1 MAGALVPGRRDLRGM
16 LRLALPIVTVQV
28 GLMVMGT
35 VDTIMV
41 GHLSATAL
49 AATALG
55 NLFFFLAVIFGM
67 GGLLALDPVIAQA
80 VGAGDS
86 VAVARGMQRGLLLA
100 LVLTIP
106 TSLVLLPAIP
116 ILTLLQ
122 QPAEIIPTAARYAWA
137 SIPGIFP
144 FFVFIVLR
152 QSLQA
157 MGRLAPIVTT
167 IVVANVVNAVLN
179 WIFIFGKL
187 GAPAMGAVGAGLAS
201 SLSRTVLAIMILI
214 IGWPILRGN
223 LVPLRREA
231 FALQPMLR
239 MAALGVPIGLQHFL
253 EMGAFTAVALLMGWL
268 GTREMAA
275 HQVAINLAA
284 LTFMVPLGISGAGT
298 VLVGQ
303 AVGRGDAPGAR
314 RAAGAA
320 VLFGTGVM
328 CVSALVFLTIPG
340 LLSRAY
346 TTDASVIAI
355 ASVLIPIAGVFQI
368 FDGIQVVSIGVLR
381 GVGDTR
387 APMIIAAVGYWLIG
401 LPASALL
408 GFRLGLGAE
417 GLWWGLVVGLAT
429 VALTLLV
436 RVRSR
441 VLRSLERV
449 VIDAE
454 ATVDP
459 DVAGETPGLIDAEA
473 TVDPGVGGERPGIE
487 RASA

>member
-1 MAGALVPGRRDLRGM
+1 MRSGALIPRREDLWE
-16 LRLALPIVTVQV
+16 LSRLALPIVVVQV

-100 LVLTIP
+100 LAVTVP
-106 TSLVLLPAIP
+106 TSLALIPAVP

-122 QPAEIIPTAARYAWA
+122 QPAEIVPTAARYAWA

-157 MGRLAPIVTT
+157 MGRLAPIVIT
-167 IVVANVVNAVLN
+167 IVVANLVNVVLN
-179 WIFIFGKL
+179 WILIFGKL

-201 SLSRTVLAIMILI
+201 SISRGVLALLILV
-214 IGWPILRGN
+214 IGWPVLRSN
-223 LVPLRREA
+223 LLPLRREA
-231 FALQPMLR
+231 LALRPMLR
-239 MAALGVPIGLQHFL
+239 MAGLGVPIGLQHFL

-314 RAAGAA
+314 RTAGAA

-328 CVSALVFLTIPG
+328 CISALVFLTIPG

-346 TTDASVIAI
+346 TTDAAVIAL
-355 ASVLIPIAGVFQI
+355 AAALIPIAGVFQI
-368 FDGIQVVSIGVLR
+368 FDGLQVVSIGVLR

-408 GFRLGLGAE
+408 GFTLGLGAP

-429 VALTLLV
+429 VAVTLLF
-436 RVRSR
+436 RVRTR
-441 VLRSLERV
+441 VLRTLERV

-459 DVAGETPGLIDAEA
+459 GIATKATTATTAES
-473 TVDPGVGGERPGIE
+473 

>member
-1 MAGALVPGRRDLRGM
+1 MF
-16 LRLALPIVTVQV
+16 RLALPIVVVQV
-28 GLMVMGT
+28 GLMLMGT

-86 VAVARGMQRGLLLA
+86 AAVARGIQRGLLLA
-100 LVLTIP
+100 LVVTVP

-116 ILTLLQ
+116 ILSLLQ
-122 QPAEIIPTAARYAWA
+122 QPAEIVPTAARYAWA

-157 MGRLAPIVTT
+157 MGRLAPIVAT
-167 IVVANVVNAVLN
+167 IVVANLINVVLN
-179 WIFIFGKL
+179 WMLIFGKW

-201 SLSRTVLAIMILI
+201 SISRWALAVLILI
-214 IGWPILRGN
+214 IGWRVLRAN
-223 LVPLRREA
+223 LLPLRREA
-231 FALQPMLR
+231 FGLQPMLR

-284 LTFMVPLGISGAGT
+284 LTFMVPLGISGAGA

-303 AVGRGDAPGAR
+303 AIGRGDAAEAR

-328 CVSALVFLTIPG
+328 CISALVFLSIPS
-340 LLSRAY
+340 LLARAY
-346 TTDASVIAI
+346 TTDAAVIAL
-355 ASVLIPIAGVFQI
+355 ASMLIPIAGVFQI

-387 APMIIAAVGYWLIG
+387 APMIIAAIGYWAVG
-401 LPASALL
+401 LPVSAFL
-408 GFRLGLGAE
+408 GFRTGLGAA
-417 GLWWGLVVGLAT
+417 GLWWGLVVGLAI
-429 VALTLLV
+429 VAVTLLL
-436 RVRSR
+436 RVRNR
-441 VLRSLERV
+441 VQRTLQRV
-449 VIDAE
+449 VIDGDGV
-454 ATVDP
+454 ATTGGARD
-459 DVAGETPGLIDAEA
+459 DVAVSRA
-473 TVDPGVGGERPGIE
+473 T
-487 RASA
+487 A